1 MASFASRSLRSAS
14 RMILQTTGSQGG
26 RISSQGTINA
36 VRRHCKLQ
44 SIQALHQAAG
54 VSLAKQAQKQFVVS
68 ISRTVASCT
77 LITTGNR
84 LGNHQLLLRKRA
96 WVSSRNKAKSGNLFS
111 LTNVGKDCMI
121 A

>member
-26 RISSQGTINA
+26 RISSQA

>member
-14 RMILQTTGSQGG
+14 RMVLQTTGSQGG
-26 RISSQGTINA
+26 RISSQA

-68 ISRTVASCT
+68 ISRTVSSCT
-77 LITTGNR
+77 LITTAAPLSASVSLCGAGISSDIMEGSSGDDDG
-84 LGNHQLLLRKRA
+84 LVIEARKH
-96 WVSSRNKAKSGNLFS
+96 LDD
-111 LTNVGKDCMI
+111 L
-121 A
+121 